1 MDLIEMITTI
11 LIGLATTIPLI
22 ISLIKYIK
30 ESIRQKNWY
39 NLFNLVINLM
49 QEAENKF
56 NDGITKEEYVLDMVK
71 AFSSVNGIEIPYK
84 IVGRRDGDIAECY
97 ADASKAQEVLGWSAE
112 LTLDDMCRDSWNW
125 QKNNPEGYK

>member
-56 NDGITKEEYVLDMVK
+56 NDGITKKEYVLDMVK
-71 AFSSVNGIEIPYK
+71 ASADTINYSIDINTVSSLIDNICNITKVINTNCDK
-84 IVGRRDGDIAECY
+84 
-97 ADASKAQEVLGWSAE
+97 
-112 LTLDDMCRDSWNW
+112 
-125 QKNNPEGYK
+125 

>member
-11 LIGLATTIPLI
+11 LIGLASNIPLI

-56 NDGITKEEYVLDMVK
+56 NEGITKKE
-71 AFSSVNGIEIPYK
+71 
-84 IVGRRDGDIAECY
+84 
-97 ADASKAQEVLGWSAE
+97 
-112 LTLDDMCRDSWNW
+112 
-125 QKNNPEGYK
+125 